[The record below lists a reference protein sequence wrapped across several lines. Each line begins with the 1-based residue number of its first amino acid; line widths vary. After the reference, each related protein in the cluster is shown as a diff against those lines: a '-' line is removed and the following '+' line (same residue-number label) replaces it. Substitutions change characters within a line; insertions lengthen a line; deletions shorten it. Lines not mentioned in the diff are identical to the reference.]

1 MNNRLLLALASISI
15 GAIVVACGG
24 GGGGGSGGTTSSGGE
39 TPALTSA
46 LTKVMDYQNEAGT
59 TGQVFNTQVG
69 DLNGDGLQDV
79 VVSGWVNE
87 PASYTQTL
95 NRKIPVKILIQQ
107 TDGTLLDKTDSLLG
121 VGNNLIYGS
130 QRILIADFDSDGKQD
145 IFLGGFQDSP
155 FKTSN
160 CCTPV
165 GSVMLWN
172 NGQTFSRTDF
182 ADTVWA
188 HAACNFDLRGT
199 GRQDIVMGASAS
211 APAFNNSIYTN
222 NGNRSFTLNRT
233 LTTQNI
239 SSGGACSVMKDS
251 GTGKIGIITT
261 NLGYVDASAP
271 GYSALIRVYDS
282 SFNFLASVG
291 LPGSEQ
297 VGTPSPAPHDI
308 VNIMQMDLNGD
319 GKLDLVLTDNK
330 TNGKGSFVALIN
342 QGNFSFLDKTSDY
355 FAAQTNN
362 YLFGYFTSLFN
373 IGGQQSFFVNNNN
386 SAYNFSVTTI
396 WRLISG
402 AFSTYM
408 AAETSAAIGST
419 YIQPSIYQTSNGS
432 INMLLIKQNKG
443 QNFTFYTQPL

>member
-1 MNNRLLLALASISI
+1 MKKLCQPVFITLSILVLS
-15 GAIVVACGG
+15 ACGG
-24 GGGGGSGGTTSSGGE
+24 GGGGGGSSSGGGTP
-39 TPALTSA
+39 TPAPASA
-46 LTKVMDYQNEAGT
+46 LTKVMDYQNEAGISA
-59 TGQVFNTQVG
+59 QVFNTQVG
-69 DLNGDGLQDV
+69 DLNGDGLQDI

-121 VGNNLIYGS
+121 AGNNLIWGS
-130 QRILIADFDSDGKQD
+130 QRILIADFDNDGKQD

-160 CCTPV
+160 CCNPV

-172 NGQTFSRTDF
+172 NGPSFSREDF

-199 GRQDIVMGASAS
+199 GRQDIVMGASS
-211 APAFNNSIYTN
+211 STPAYNNSIYTN

-233 LTTQNI
+233 LTTQYI
-239 SSGGACSVMKDS
+239 SSGGACSVMKDA

-261 NLGYVDASAP
+261 NLGYVDTSAP

-282 SFNFLASVG
+282 SFNYLTSVG

-308 VNIMQMDLNGD
+308 VNIVQMDLNSD
-319 GKLDLVLTDNK
+319 GMLDLVLTDNK
-330 TNGKGSFVALIN
+330 TGGNGAFVALIN
-342 QGNFSFLDKTSDY
+342 QGNFTFVNKTNDY
-355 FAAQTNN
+355 FPSQTNN
-362 YLFGYFTSLFN
+362 YYFGYFTSLFN
-373 IGGQQSFFVNNNN
+373 IGGQKSFFVNNNN
-386 SAYNFSVTTI
+386 SAYNFSTTTI
-396 WRLISG
+396 WRLISS
-402 AFSTYM
+402 AFTTYM
-408 AAETSAAIGST
+408 AAEMSAAIGST

-432 INMLLIKQNKG
+432 INMLLIKQNNG
-443 QNFTFYTQPL
+443 QNFTFYTKPL

>member
-1 MNNRLLLALASISI
+1 MKKLYQLVFTILSILVLS
-15 GAIVVACGG
+15 ACGG
-24 GGGGGSGGTTSSGGE
+24 GGGGSSSSGGAP
-39 TPALTSA
+39 TPTPSNT
-46 LTKVMDYQNEAGT
+46 LTKVMDYQNEAGIT
-59 TGQVFNTQVG
+59 AQVFNTQVG
-69 DLNGDGLQDV
+69 DLNGDGLQDI

-95 NRKIPVKILIQQ
+95 NHKVPVKILIQQ

-121 VGNNLIYGS
+121 AGNNLIYGS
-130 QRILIADFDSDGKQD
+130 QRILIADFDNDGKQD

-172 NGQTFSRTDF
+172 NGQTFSRSDF

-199 GRQDIVMGASAS
+199 GRQDIVMGASS
-211 APAFNNSIYTN
+211 STPAYNNSIYTN

-233 LTTQNI
+233 LTTQYI

-251 GTGKIGIITT
+251 ATGKIGIITT
-261 NLGYVDASAP
+261 NLGYVDANAP
-271 GYSALIRVYDS
+271 GYSALIKVYDS
-282 SFNFLASVG
+282 SFNYLTTIG

-297 VGTPSPAPHDI
+297 VGTPTPAPHDI
-308 VNIMQMDLNGD
+308 VNIIQMDLNGD

-330 TNGKGSFVALIN
+330 TDASNGSFTALIN
-342 QGNFSFLDKTSDY
+342 QGNFSFANKTSDY
-355 FAAQTNN
+355 FASQLSN
-362 YLFGYFTSLFN
+362 YNFGYFTSLFN
-373 IGGQQSFFVNNNN
+373 IGGQQSFFVNTNN
-386 SAYNFSVTTI
+386 SSYNFSTTTI
-396 WRLISG
+396 WRLITS
-402 AFSTYM
+402 AFTTYM
-408 AAETSAAIGST
+408 AAEMSAAIGST

-432 INMLLIKQNKG
+432 INMLLIKPNNG
-443 QNFTFYTQPL
+443 QNYSFYTKPL

>member
-1 MNNRLLLALASISI
+1 MNKKFRLVFIILNILLLS
-15 GAIVVACGG
+15 ACGG
-24 GGGGGSGGTTSSGGE
+24 GGGGGGSSSSSGGGAS
-39 TPALTSA
+39 TPVTA
-46 LTKVMDYQNEAGT
+46 LTKVMDYQNEAGISA
-59 TGQVFNTQVG
+59 QVFNTQVG
-69 DLNGDGLQDV
+69 DLNGDGLQDI

-95 NRKIPVKILIQQ
+95 NHKIPVKILIQQ
-107 TDGTLLDKTDSLLG
+107 TDGTLADKTDALLG
-121 VGNNLIYGS
+121 AGNNLIYGS
-130 QRILIADFDSDGKQD
+130 QRILIADFDNDGKQD

-172 NGQTFSRTDF
+172 NGQSFSRSDF

-199 GRQDIVMGASAS
+199 GRQDIVMGASSS
-211 APAFNNSIYTN
+211 APAYNNSIYTN

-233 LTTQNI
+233 LTTQYI
-239 SSGGACSVMKDS
+239 SSGGACSVMKDA

-261 NLGYVDASAP
+261 NLGY
-271 GYSALIRVYDS
+271 SALIKVYDS
-282 SFNFLASVG
+282 SFNYLTTAG

-308 VNIMQMDLNGD
+308 VNIVQMDLNGD
-319 GKLDLVLTDNK
+319 GMLDLVLTDNK
-330 TNGKGSFVALIN
+330 TGGNGSFVALIN
-342 QGNFSFLDKTSDY
+342 QGNFNFLNKTNDY
-355 FAAQTNN
+355 FPTQTNN

-373 IGGQQSFFVNNNN
+373 IGGQKSFFVDNNN

-419 YIQPSIYQTSNGS
+419 YIQPSIYQTSSGS
-432 INMLLIKQNKG
+432 INLLLIKTNNG
-443 QNFTFYTQPL
+443 QNYTFYTKPL